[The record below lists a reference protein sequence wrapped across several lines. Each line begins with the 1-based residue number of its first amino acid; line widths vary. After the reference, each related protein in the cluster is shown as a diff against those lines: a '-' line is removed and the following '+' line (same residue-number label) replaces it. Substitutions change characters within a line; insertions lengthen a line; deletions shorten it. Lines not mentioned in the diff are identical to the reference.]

1 MEGSVRIRVNLKS
14 FSYPYSNPILKDIF
28 LEVKGGEFL
37 VILGASGVGKTT
49 LLKLIDGLFKKYEGE
64 IFLDGIEIRK
74 LRPKEIYRKMGLL
87 FQNPEEQ
94 LFATTVFEDVAF
106 GPRNMNFSEEE
117 VKTRVGEALSLVEMS
132 DYQECPISHLSY
144 GQKKR
149 VCLAGL
155 LAMGHEILLL
165 DEPTQGLDPLLEK
178 NFLNL
183 LLKLKKE
190 KALTL
195 IMATH
200 QVDLVPYI
208 ADKVAILH
216 NKTMAKIGTPHEIF
230 NDPEELEKYSLRLPS
245 IGELFFEVW
254 KKFSDGSP
262 LPLTV
267 EEGKTF
273 LKKKF
278 HSLS

>member
-1 MEGSVRIRVNLKS
+1 MEGSVRIKVNLKS

-28 LEVKGGEFL
+28 LEVRKGEFL

-49 LLKLIDGLFKKYEGE
+49 LLKLINGLFKKYEGE

-74 LRPKEIYRKMGLL
+74 LKPKEIYRKMGLL

-94 LFATTVFEDVAF
+94 LFALTVFEDVAF

-117 VKTRVGEALSLVEMS
+117 VKIRVGEALSLVEMS

-200 QVDLVPYI
+200 QVDLVPFI

-216 NKTMAKIGTPHEIF
+216 NKTIAKIGTPHEIF

-278 HSLS
+278 HLLS

>member
-278 HSLS
+278 HPLS